1 MKSLRMDVKM
11 KLFSVAWKSSSR
23 ASKQRKY
30 RMNSP
35 LHAKRNLLA
44 APLAPDL
51 KARYGRRNL
60 TVREGDTV
68 RIMKGEFRGMTGK
81 ISSVDVKKETV
92 HVDGAGRTR
101 KDGTKSFSPLRPS
114 SLMLMEISVEDKKR
128 AFSVARS
135 KGSQATAVKGSKG

>member
-1 MKSLRMDVKM
+1 M

-30 RMNSP
+30 RANSP

-68 RIMKGEFRGMTGK
+68 KIMRGEFRGMTGK
-81 ISSVDVKKETV
+81 VGSVDVKNQTV
-92 HVDGAGRTR
+92 HVDGAERIR
-101 KDGTKSFSPLRPS
+101 KDGTKSFSPLRAS
-114 SLMLMEISVEDKKR
+114 RLMLTEISVEDKKR
-128 AFSVARS
+128 AASLAR
-135 KGSQATAVKGSKG
+135 KGSKG